1 MSKREAA
8 QLMGRLTPFAAKISG
23 APTSDLRTC
32 SLPSSLSLPGSTTI
46 LEAHRPA
53 HGLLIDAEHEA
64 RTTVIGSEDI
74 FGSYYFTRRISA
86 GTDSAHWTHK

>member
-23 APTSDLRTC
+23 A
-32 SLPSSLSLPGSTTI
+32 LSLPGSTTI